1 MGLLSNIFKKKAQNS
16 DGSRVGGIEDF
27 MTLIRV
33 YFQASMAANIG
44 ITNISMLPDLRVF
57 KQTLHV
63 ATVNNRLGF
72 GEKTKCRKMLE
83 EIYGLP
89 DSFFREIDASVKSRC
104 RKINDVTNYLFQ
116 FQGFSQ
122 DLLMLMSN
130 VLKWK
135 FRMPSIFK
143 KTLKAIIER
152 SVNDILTKNDW
163 KDDGVRRTCVEIR
176 KYRQSLGYSPQWMT
190 EYVYHL
196 VMLAKKEPRP
206 KDVPET
212 DKK

>member
-1 MGLLSNIFKKKAQNS
+1 
-16 DGSRVGGIEDF
+16 
-27 MTLIRV
+27 
-33 YFQASMAANIG
+33 
-44 ITNISMLPDLRVF
+44 MLPDLRVF

-83 EIYGLP
+83 EIYVLLY
-89 DSFFREIDASVKSRC
+89 SFFREIDASIKSRC
-104 RKINDVTNYLFQ
+104 RKINDVTNYLLQ

-163 KDDGVRRTCVEIR
+163 VDDGVCCFCVGLCLFR
-176 KYRQSLGYSPQWMT
+176 LCLGYLLRWVT

>member
-89 DSFFREIDASVKSRC
+89 DSFVK
-104 RKINDVTNYLFQ
+104 
-116 FQGFSQ
+116 
-122 DLLMLMSN
+122 
-130 VLKWK
+130 
-135 FRMPSIFK
+135 
-143 KTLKAIIER
+143 
-152 SVNDILTKNDW
+152 
-163 KDDGVRRTCVEIR
+163 
-176 KYRQSLGYSPQWMT
+176 
-190 EYVYHL
+190 
-196 VMLAKKEPRP
+196 
-206 KDVPET
+206 
-212 DKK
+212 

>member
-1 MGLLSNIFKKKAQNS
+1 MGFLSKLYPHKENENAQK
-16 DGSRVGGIEDF
+16 GGGMEDF

-33 YFQASMAANIG
+33 YYQAAIACKVG
-44 ITNISMLPDLRVF
+44 ITNLNALPDLRVF

-89 DSFFREIDASVKSRC
+89 DSFFREIDASIKSRC

-163 KDDGVRRTCVEIR
+163 KDDGVRRTCVGIR

-190 EYVYHL
+190 EYIYHL